1 MFGIGYL
8 PNQAANKA
16 MPHVEIGIAIIE
28 RGIVRIGQSEVVVE
42 GAFAEGRAQVVLRH
56 SHGVVG
62 SELHASVAEIVSV
75 KRDNQRV
82 VARKALVAA
91 RVDVG
96 VLRVEPRSRIR
107 IAKIESSRPLNIQ

>member
-16 MPHVEIGIAIIE
+16 MPYVEIGIAIIE
-28 RGIVRIGQSEVVVE
+28 RGIIRIGQTKVVVK
-42 GAFAEGRAQVVLRH
+42 GAFAKGRAQVVLCH

-62 SELHASVAEIVSV
+62 RELHASVAEIVSV
-75 KRDNQRV
+75 KRNNQGV
-82 VARKALVAA
+82 VAREALVAA

-96 VLRVEPRSRIR
+96 VLRVEPRRRIR
-107 IAKIESSRPLNIQ
+107 IAKIES